1 MEASKENT
9 MEKHF
14 CEKHGDYFLE
24 NLGDVAVDKDIEKWR
39 ESIDRKNLIRAGKSL
54 CPKCRQEE
62 REEKKRADAEIA
74 KTSFEQWLQKEASSL
89 FLGLSKRF
97 KDCSFDGYV
106 AKTDEQKR
114 ALNSVRGYYEK
125 FSEHLESGAGLILSG
140 KPGTGKSHLALAGA
154 VKKVDE
160 WKEQKTDVFL
170 KTGQYGNVAYT
181 FGAYVTCMDM
191 IRQIRDTWRKDSEK
205 TETEVID
212 FFCDVNLLIVDEVG
226 VQNGTDAEKVLL
238 FEVMDRR
245 YREMKPTVILTNL
258 GVEGFKEFIGERV
271 FDRLRDTSKWVSFDW
286 ESNRGTKKEEKP
298 SL

>member
-1 MEASKENT
+1 
-9 MEKHF
+9 MEKHL

-24 NLGDVAVDKDIEKWR
+24 NLDNVSMKEDLDKWR
-39 ESIDRKNLIRAGKSL
+39 EAVHRRQLKWSGKSL
-54 CPKCRQEE
+54 CPKCQEE
-62 REEKKRADAEIA
+62 EKEEEKRKRKERDQRD
-74 KTSFEQWLQKEASSL
+74 FDNWLNAQIDNL

-97 KDCSFDGYV
+97 KNCSFDNYV
-106 AKTDEQKR
+106 AKTEEQKR
-114 ALNSVRGYYEK
+114 ALNTVRGYYEK
-125 FSEHLESGAGLILSG
+125 FSEHLESGAGLVLSG
-140 KPGTGKSHLALAGA
+140 KPGTGKSHLALAGV
-154 VKKVDE
+154 VKKISE
-160 WKEQKTDVFL
+160 WKEESQENFS
-170 KTGQYGNVAYT
+170 KTGEHGYPSRTA
-181 FGAYVTCMDM
+181 GAYVTCMDM

-212 FFCDVNLLIVDEVG
+212 FFCEVDLLIVDEVG

-286 ESNRGTKKEEKP
+286 ESNRGAKKE
-298 SL
+298 